1 MCIEKLILNPLQK
14 SSFKFFLDECGG
26 QVLRT
31 WKDAALYKV
40 DGANG
45 LCCLQSHRNDL
56 NSLWQTH
63 RIPTTIPAVPWHPIR
78 NNKVSTVFLVF
89 MNSIDLNFNKYVFN
103 LLYGTF
109 SRKLYC
115 NLLSP
120 NCNLSN
126 LLASAEVQMPNVQL
140 ATASVFSQKPDVSAT
155 PCHHLI
161 TLFSLNF

>member
-1 MCIEKLILNPLQK
+1 MLHCTRLMVQMVCAASNPIVTTSIPCGKPTAYPLPFLLSHDILFGITRFQL
-14 SSFKFFLDECGG
+14 F
-26 QVLRT
+26 
-31 WKDAALYKV
+31 
-40 DGANG
+40 
-45 LCCLQSHRNDL
+45 
-56 NSLWQTH
+56 
-63 RIPTTIPAVPWHPIR
+63 
-78 NNKVSTVFLVF
+78 FLVF

-109 SRKLYC
+109 SQKLYC
-115 NLLSP
+115 NLLSS